1 MRVLSE
7 LQRLGGPGTAVAARN
22 GVGFTSLEAF
32 RADVEQG
39 AGTCVLV
46 VPGALE
52 NRVIRAGEE
61 LQWVLFPE
69 GAGPVPQLWD
79 ATAAAIDIE
88 FTDGTRL
95 SELEATDQYGAGIGA
110 DAQAAAK
117 AMWVDQWNRR
127 AVGLDAAIGKQVAR
141 VLAVIK
147 GSERTD
153 IRVFFDDIDIH
164 EAAPAPATAL
174 DAVVTTRGTQSSD
187 RFSRG
192 NNAPLVAVPHGGVFG
207 LPMTNAARGNWP
219 YSYHA
224 DNRATDNKPT
234 IQAFATSHI
243 PSPWMGDRG
252 VFQIMP
258 SPRAVPEVSREA
270 RALGFTHGAE
280 RPGPHRYG
288 VDLEGGLSA
297 ELTAGAFALGIRFTF
312 PGDTASII
320 VDHHGTVT
328 EMRTR
333 ADGEDLVLEAHLDD
347 RENTPPH
354 YLHVRIPRAAG
365 NHLRLVEGRLRG
377 YVGATPDAQ
386 GRVDVL
392 LGISTV
398 DYAQAAANLTAAGG
412 FETMLESCR
421 AQWESKLS
429 TLEVA
434 GASADQLTSLYS
446 GLYRLFLYPNRA
458 GEPGSDGTKRYRS
471 PYGEVLT
478 EPVREEPGAEIMDG
492 ELSTTNGFWDTYRT
506 AWPLLGLLT
515 PAEAGELAQGF
526 VQHFHDGGWTPRWSA
541 PSAED
546 CMTGTTSDTVFADLL
561 VKNVPGLKLEE
572 AYASAVKNA
581 TVPAANQKVGR
592 KGIHPG
598 IFRGYIDTATGEG
611 MSWTLDNA
619 INDWALAQM
628 AALLAAKAP
637 AGSAAA
643 ARYGAE
649 HEYFA
654 RRSLSYREVFD
665 TERGFFIGRNPDGAW
680 RVEAGFDPTEW
691 GHDYTE
697 TNAWG
702 TAFTVPHDGAGLA
715 ELHGGEAGLGQ
726 ALDTFFD
733 TPETGDKSKSGSYG
747 FAIHEMTEARDVR
760 MGMLGLSNQPAHHIP
775 FMYMFAGRHDDAHR
789 IVREAI
795 SRLFV
800 GSDIGQGYPGDED
813 NGEMSGWYIFATLG
827 LYPLAPASGSYVL
840 IPPSIERA
848 VLRPTGGEAITIEV
862 TNPQAHGSYI
872 ESMRIN
878 GQEWNEISVPHSLL
892 ASGAHLEFTL
902 CAEPSGWAA
911 ETRPASASALHG
923 FSSLLLDAT
932 AGARVV
938 SGVPGAGTLIDD
950 TGATPVVLGAGD
962 SVHIDFVAGAA
973 VDLYTL
979 TAAVPGSLGW
989 SIDLFGVEGKPLATE
1004 RRTAE
1009 EFSWAGQTRVFRLA
1023 TDLGQSFD
1031 QVTGL
1036 RFTAGDAMTLRQL
1049 EVFATE
1055 A

>member
-1 MRVLSE
+1 MRVLTE

-39 AGTCVLV
+39 AGTRVLV

-95 SELEATDQYGAGIGA
+95 SELEATDQYGAGIGP

-141 VLAVIK
+141 VLAVIR

-297 ELTAGAFALGIRFTF
+297 ELTAGAFALGMRFTF

-354 YLHVRIPRAAG
+354 YLHVRIPRATE
-365 NHLRLVEGRLRG
+365 NHLQLVEGRLRG
-377 YVGATPDAQ
+377 YVRSTPDAQ

-398 DYAQAAANLTAAGG
+398 DYAQAAANLKAAGG
-412 FETMLESCR
+412 YETMLESCR

-434 GASADQLTSLYS
+434 GASA
-446 GLYRLFLYPNRA
+446 
-458 GEPGSDGTKRYRS
+458 
-471 PYGEVLT
+471 
-478 EPVREEPGAEIMDG
+478 
-492 ELSTTNGFWDTYRT
+492 
-506 AWPLLGLLT
+506 
-515 PAEAGELAQGF
+515 
-526 VQHFHDGGWTPRWSA
+526 
-541 PSAED
+541 
-546 CMTGTTSDTVFADLL
+546 
-561 VKNVPGLKLEE
+561 
-572 AYASAVKNA
+572 
-581 TVPAANQKVGR
+581 
-592 KGIHPG
+592 
-598 IFRGYIDTATGEG
+598 
-611 MSWTLDNA
+611 
-619 INDWALAQM
+619 
-628 AALLAAKAP
+628 
-637 AGSAAA
+637 
-643 ARYGAE
+643 
-649 HEYFA
+649 
-654 RRSLSYREVFD
+654 
-665 TERGFFIGRNPDGAW
+665 
-680 RVEAGFDPTEW
+680 
-691 GHDYTE
+691 
-697 TNAWG
+697 
-702 TAFTVPHDGAGLA
+702 
-715 ELHGGEAGLGQ
+715 
-726 ALDTFFD
+726 
-733 TPETGDKSKSGSYG
+733 
-747 FAIHEMTEARDVR
+747 
-760 MGMLGLSNQPAHHIP
+760 
-775 FMYMFAGRHDDAHR
+775 
-789 IVREAI
+789 
-795 SRLFV
+795 
-800 GSDIGQGYPGDED
+800 
-813 NGEMSGWYIFATLG
+813 
-827 LYPLAPASGSYVL
+827 
-840 IPPSIERA
+840 
-848 VLRPTGGEAITIEV
+848 
-862 TNPQAHGSYI
+862 
-872 ESMRIN
+872 
-878 GQEWNEISVPHSLL
+878 
-892 ASGAHLEFTL
+892 
-902 CAEPSGWAA
+902 
-911 ETRPASASALHG
+911 
-923 FSSLLLDAT
+923 
-932 AGARVV
+932 
-938 SGVPGAGTLIDD
+938 
-950 TGATPVVLGAGD
+950 
-962 SVHIDFVAGAA
+962 
-973 VDLYTL
+973 
-979 TAAVPGSLGW
+979 
-989 SIDLFGVEGKPLATE
+989 
-1004 RRTAE
+1004 
-1009 EFSWAGQTRVFRLA
+1009 
-1023 TDLGQSFD
+1023 
-1031 QVTGL
+1031 
-1036 RFTAGDAMTLRQL
+1036 
-1049 EVFATE
+1049 
-1055 A
+1055 